1 MKITLAKLGKQG
13 ATSRSN
19 RPVTICA
26 ELAGPN
32 EFMTIT
38 VTVMNNGTERDICEC
53 GIAKA
58 KDFARQFSDLPLRQF
73 FLGPA

>member
-1 MKITLAKLGKQG
+1 MKITHVKLGQMRASG
-13 ATSRSN
+13 RSQ
-19 RPVTICA
+19 RRVTICA

-73 FLGPA
+73 PGPA